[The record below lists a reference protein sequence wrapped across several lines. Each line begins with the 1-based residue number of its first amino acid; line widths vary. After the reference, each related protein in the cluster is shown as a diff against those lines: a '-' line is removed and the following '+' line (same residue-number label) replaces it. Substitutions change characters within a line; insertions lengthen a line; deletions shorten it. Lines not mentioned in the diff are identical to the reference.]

1 MGKLLFYALI
11 AECNGDALNA
21 ASRHY
26 NSRKRRYWFQVDVI
40 NVNASYVKTV
50 LFILKIPIVSN
61 YIVRIVMMKR
71 AITIRFKHRQWPQT
85 LLKMLKT
92 MMIGRH
98 GILNLDFN
106 DFIFLVYVCCQ
117 QCRGRFQYIFIIFD
131 VVCIF
136 QLNRNWNLLSGFVQF
151 FTVTM
156 MLIIRSENRAVTIGS
171 QIGEHG
177 ILNLDFNDFYTFVN
191 DNNQYMEKGSYT
203 IFYI

>member
-1 MGKLLFYALI
+1 MG
-11 AECNGDALNA
+11 G
-21 ASRHY
+21 
-26 NSRKRRYWFQVDVI
+26 
-40 NVNASYVKTV
+40 
-50 LFILKIPIVSN
+50 
-61 YIVRIVMMKR
+61 
-71 AITIRFKHRQWPQT
+71 
-85 LLKMLKT
+85 T

-98 GILNLDFN
+98 GILNLDLN
-106 DFIFLVYVCCQ
+106 DFIFL
-117 QCRGRFQYIFIIFD
+117 IFD

-203 IFYI
+203 IFY